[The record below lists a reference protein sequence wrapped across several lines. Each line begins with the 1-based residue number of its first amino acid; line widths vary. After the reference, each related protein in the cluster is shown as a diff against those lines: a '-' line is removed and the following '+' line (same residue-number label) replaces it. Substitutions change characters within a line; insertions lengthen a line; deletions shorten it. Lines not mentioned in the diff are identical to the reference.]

1 VGLVLRSF
9 RVGNHRSIRDEQVLS
24 LLPAYDK
31 QQPVIPVVAIYG
43 ANASGKSNLLDAL
56 MFMRAAV
63 RTSYS
68 AWEPGGGVPRHPFR
82 LDPSYGDRPSI
93 YVVDLNL
100 DGVRHSYGFAIDDKR
115 VREEWLYAYP
125 HARRRIIFERDGDT
139 IKLGSTLPS
148 QRTRETALAI
158 LTRDNTLLLS
168 SAAHANLPEA
178 MPVYTW
184 FRNGIDGL
192 QASSSNLSFENFA
205 KRLNTDSADRK
216 AIIELIRVA
225 DLGITDIQVNGSD
238 PSVEALERI
247 LAVLED
253 QLHNLQVNESESY
266 NLSPGRAQEL
276 AVLAQRAQVSTKL
289 ELAQRRPKS
298 PLLFLQGKYDVSL
311 KYDEQ
316 SEGTRTWIALLDR
329 ALTSLERGSA
339 LVIDEI
345 DTSLHPRLTARL
357 IELFQD
363 RRTNQNAAQLI
374 FATHDASLLG
384 TSFGQEILR
393 RDQIWFVEK
402 DADGATAL
410 FALTDFHPR
419 KDENTERRYLGG
431 SYGGVPRVFPDTL
444 VDAYLAARPELAHDT
459 A

>member
-1 VGLVLRSF
+1 
-9 RVGNHRSIRDEQVLS
+9 
-24 LLPAYDK
+24 
-31 QQPVIPVVAIYG
+31 
-43 ANASGKSNLLDAL
+43 
-56 MFMRAAV
+56 
-63 RTSYS
+63 
-68 AWEPGGGVPRHPFR
+68 
-82 LDPSYGDRPSI
+82 
-93 YVVDLNL
+93 
-100 DGVRHSYGFAIDDKR
+100 
-115 VREEWLYAYP
+115 
-125 HARRRIIFERDGDT
+125 
-139 IKLGSTLPS
+139 
-148 QRTRETALAI
+148 
-158 LTRDNTLLLS
+158 
-168 SAAHANLPEA
+168 